1 MAGLLAW
8 AADVVG
14 GTGQGNGEEDD
25 EIRLPLL
32 VFTPEQQQRALEFD
46 RMATTLRRSIQDLRL
61 RIPPEDIS
69 QRLPHLHAHTIASSA
84 SLALQLDAHSTTREQ
99 AQLRELSLQDEN
111 ATYEKAISSC
121 QKKIQEKKNEVNQLQ
136 SRLQELDVIE
146 KDLNDSLEKIEAE
159 VKLSQ
164 SSVISSRSNDKEQV
178 DLVGESSI
186 GIKSKE
192 LQEKKAELN
201 SLKEMVQ
208 RLEEELSLVEQ
219 EAMKKPS
226 PAQRE
231 KALEKQLHSL
241 IEQLT
246 TKQSQAESL
255 IREIRTKEKELE
267 KLNNMQRELSAGS
280 ADAAAARNR
289 FSRST
294 GGLGPSH
301 TDHDSFPRPSNAGAR
316 AETLQKLMLLRSAFV
331 LYILALHVIV
341 FIKISF

>member
-14 GTGQGNGEEDD
+14 GAGAGSEEDD
-25 EIRLPLL
+25 EVQLPLL
-32 VFTPEQQQRALEFD
+32 VFTPEQQQRALELD

-99 AQLRELSLQDEN
+99 AQSRELSLQDEN

-121 QKKIQEKKNEVNQLQ
+121 QKKIQEKKNEVSQLQ
-136 SRLQELDVIE
+136 SRLEELDVIE
-146 KDLNDSLEKIEAE
+146 TDLNENLEKIEAE
-159 VKLSQ
+159 VKFSQ
-164 SSVISSRSNDKEQV
+164 SSVISGRSNNEEQV
-178 DLVGESSI
+178 DSVGESSV

-201 SLKEMVQ
+201 SLKEMVH
-208 RLEEELSLVEQ
+208 RLEEEWSLVEQ

-241 IEQLT
+241 LEQLT
-246 TKQSQAESL
+246 TKQAQAESL
-255 IREIRTKEKELE
+255 VSEMRTKGKELE

-280 ADAAAARNR
+280 TDAATARNR

-294 GGLGPSH
+294 AGLGPSH
-301 TDHDSFPRPSNAGAR
+301 ADHDLYLRPSSAGAR
-316 AETLQKLMLLRSAFV
+316 ATTLQKLMLLKSAFV